1 MSGMYPLLAQDC
13 SDALAVFAYAVY
25 KQHKAETLR
34 AILAAKGSPAT
45 AADLEAFYLTA
56 NTSAMR
62 AMYIQRAEFM
72 MQNFIGETLEFR
84 KRELE
89 HKFLTTKIGE
99 QLQSIQSDQHQKRS
113 WKGWAA
119 DVSGNLAV
127 NFVTILVIAAL
138 LFGFRG
144 LDQMLNEFGRNSGV
158 LSK

>member
-1 MSGMYPLLAQDC
+1 MSGIYQLLAQDC
-13 SDALAVFAYAVY
+13 NDALAMFAYAAY
-25 KQHKAETLR
+25 KQHKSDVIE
-34 AILAAKGSPAT
+34 AILTKTGRPAT
-45 AADLEAFYLTA
+45 EEDLAAFYLIASTP
-56 NTSAMR
+56 SMR
-62 AMYIQRAEFM
+62 AMYVQRAESM
-72 MQNFIGETLEFR
+72 MNSFLRKTLQVR
-84 KRELE
+84 RRELE
-89 HKFLTTKIGE
+89 SKFLSTKIGE
-99 QLQSIQSDQHQKRS
+99 QLQAIQAVQQRKRS